1 MLHNID
7 EATAFAIPSEKKE
20 DRYLDGELL
29 SRMARGGA
37 AELRTNAE
45 EVNHLN
51 VFPVPDGDTGDN
63 MCMTIESGV
72 AALDKLDET
81 ASLQETAAVLSRGM
95 LLGARGNSGVILS
108 QFIAGMAKGLAN
120 CEKANASIVGRA
132 LTEGVQQAYA
142 SVMTPTEGTIL
153 TVAREAVEYANGRLQ
168 KDSTVNSYFQ
178 DLVTEMYRSLQR
190 TPQILDVLR
199 EAGVVDS
206 GGAGLFYIIDGFNR
220 ALNGEE
226 IAVPELPPVAKA
238 ASTIELTAFGPDS
251 EMTYGY
257 CTELLLQLQ
266 TAKVADIENF
276 DMQEIIPYLESL
288 GDSLVAFKTESIVKI
303 HVHTKTPEKVLAHC
317 RRFGEFLTVKI
328 ENMSVQHSEQTVHE
342 EKQESPASS
351 FVAAAPVVQKK
362 CAVVAVCNGEG
373 MENLFR
379 EFGADAIV
387 NGGQTQNPSTNDFLN
402 AFATVSAEHIFVFP
416 NNGNILMAARQAAE
430 LYDKATVHVVESR
443 DVGAGYVALSAADF
457 TAEDVNEILDSIA
470 AAMAGV
476 TTGFVSPSIRDAELN
491 GVTIHAGDYIGFV
504 GKEMIASCEKC
515 VETAHK
521 LLDHMLAGGSKYM
534 LTVFCGKDAESA
546 EAELLQGDLEKQYPN
561 LEVYFVDGGQ
571 EIYPY
576 IFAVE

>member
-1 MLHNID
+1 MLSNID
-7 EATAFAIPSEKKE
+7 ETTAFAIPPEKKE

-72 AALDKLDET
+72 AALDKLDES

-120 CEKANASIVGRA
+120 CEKANARIVGRA

-153 TVAREAVEYANGRLQ
+153 TVAREAVEYANAHLSE
-168 KDSTVNSYFQ
+168 DSSVNSYFS
-178 DLVTEMYRSLQR
+178 DLVAEMYRSLQR

-226 IAVPELPPVAKA
+226 IEAAALPQAGHA
-238 ASTIELTAFGPDS
+238 AATVDLTAFGPDS

-257 CTELLLQLQ
+257 CTEFLLQLQ
-266 TAKVADIENF
+266 TAKVPDIEHF

-288 GDSLVAFKTESIVKI
+288 GDSLVAFKTDSIVKV

-328 ENMSVQHSEQTVHE
+328 ENMSVQHSEQTVKNEPAE
-342 EKQESPASS
+342 EPGR
-351 FVAAAPVVQKK
+351 FAAAVPVVQKK
-362 CAVVAVCNGEG
+362 YAVVAVCNGEG
-373 MENLFR
+373 MESLFR

-387 NGGQTQNPSTNDFLN
+387 NGGQTQNPSTNDFLE
-402 AFATVSAEHIFVFP
+402 AFETVSAEHIFVFP

-430 LYDKATVHVVESR
+430 LYEKATVHVIESR

-457 TAEDVNEILDSIA
+457 TLDSVEEILDSIA
-470 AAMAGV
+470 VAMAGV

-491 GVTIHAGDYIGFV
+491 GVTIHTGDYIGFV
-504 GKEMIASCEKC
+504 GKEMIASCKDRA
-515 VETAHK
+515 ETARQ
-521 LLDHMLAGGSKYM
+521 LLSHMLAGGRYM
-534 LTVFCGKDAESA
+534 LTVFCGKDADSE
-546 EAELLQGDLEKQYPN
+546 EAELLQGELEKKHPN

>member
-1 MLHNID
+1 MLRNID
-7 EATAFAIPSEKKE
+7 ETTAFAMPTEKKE
-20 DRYLDGELL
+20 DQYLDGELL

-72 AALDKLDET
+72 AALDKLEEN

-108 QFIAGMAKGLAN
+108 QFIAGMAKGLSN
-120 CEKANASIVGRA
+120 CEKANARIVGRA

-153 TVAREAVEYANGRLQ
+153 TVAREAVEYANARLQ
-168 KDSTVNSYFQ
+168 DNSTVNSYFH

-190 TPQILDVLR
+190 TPQILAVLR

-226 IAVPELPPVAKA
+226 IEMAELPA
-238 ASTIELTAFGPDS
+238 AGRAAATVDFSAFGPDS

-257 CTELLLQLQ
+257 CTEFLLQLQ
-266 TAKVADIENF
+266 TSKVADIEHF

-288 GDSLVAFKTESIVKI
+288 GDSLVAFKTDSIVKV
-303 HVHTKTPEKVLAHC
+303 HVHTKTPEKVLEHC

-328 ENMSVQHSEQTVHE
+328 ENMSVQHSEQTVKE
-342 EKQESPASS
+342 EPTEQADR
-351 FVAAAPVVQKK
+351 FAAAAPVVQKK

-387 NGGQTQNPSTNDFLN
+387 NGGQTQNPSTNDFLD

-416 NNGNILMAARQAAE
+416 NNSNILMAARQAAE

-457 TAEDVNEILDSIA
+457 TVEDVNEILDCIA
-470 AAMAGV
+470 SAMAGV

-491 GVTIHAGDYIGFV
+491 GVTIHTGDYIGFV
-504 GKEMIASCEKC
+504 GKEMIASCPERAD
-515 VETAHK
+515 TARK
-521 LLDHMLAGGSKYM
+521 LLDHMLASGEKYM
-534 LTVFCGKDAESA
+534 LTVFCGKDADSA
-546 EAELLQGDLEKQYPN
+546 EAELLQGTLEKQYPN

-576 IFAVE
+576 IFAAE

>member
-1 MLHNID
+1 MSEEITNMT
-7 EATAFAIPSEKKE
+7 TAPEKKE

-72 AALDKLDET
+72 AALDQLAET

-108 QFIAGMAKGLAN
+108 QFIAGMAKGLADV
-120 CEKANASIVGRA
+120 ERADARSLGNALA
-132 LTEGVQQAYA
+132 EGVRQAYS

-153 TVAREAVEYANGRLQ
+153 TVAREAVEYANAQLSSG
-168 KDSTVNSYFQ
+168 STVNSYFH
-178 DLVTEMYRSLQR
+178 DLVVEMQRSLQR
-190 TPQILDVLR
+190 TPQILAVLA

-206 GGAGLFYIIDGFNR
+206 GGAGLFYIFDGFNR

-226 IAVPELPPVAKA
+226 IKAEAVASAAKA
-238 ASTIELTAFGPDS
+238 APAVDLSSFGPDS

-266 TAKVADIENF
+266 NSKVADMEHF
-276 DMQEIIPYLESL
+276 DMQQIIPYLESI
-288 GDSLVAFKTESIVKI
+288 GNSLVAFRTGSIVKV
-303 HVHTKTPEKVLAHC
+303 HVHTMTPEKVLAHC
-317 RRFGEFLTVKI
+317 RQFGEFLTVKI
-328 ENMSVQHSEQTVHE
+328 ENMSVQHSEQTIEE
-342 EKQESPASS
+342 EKPQQPAT
-351 FVAAAPVVQKK
+351 PVVQKK
-362 CAVVAVCNGEG
+362 YAIVAVCNGEG

-387 NGGQTQNPSTNDFLN
+387 NGGQTQNPSTNDFLD
-402 AFATVSAEHIFVFP
+402 AFSTVSAEHIFVFP
-416 NNGNILMAARQAAE
+416 NNSNIFMAARQAAE
-430 LYDKATVHVVESR
+430 IYRQAEVHVIESR
-443 DVGAGYVALSAADF
+443 DVGAGYVALSAADL
-457 TAEDVNEILDSIA
+457 ASDNVDEIVQGME

-476 TTGFVSPSIRDAELN
+476 TTGFVSPAIRDAVLN
-491 GVTIHAGDYIGFV
+491 DVTIHAGDYIGFV
-504 GKEMIASCEKC
+504 GKEMIVSCPARI
-515 VETAHK
+515 TAAQK
-521 LLDHMLAGGSKYM
+521 LLAHMLAGGDKYM
-534 LTVFCGKDAESA
+534 LTVFCGKEAESA
-546 EAELLQGDLEKQYPN
+546 EAEALQAALSKQYPH
-561 LEVYFVDGGQ
+561 LEVYFVDAGQ

-576 IFAVE
+576 IFAAE

>member
-1 MLHNID
+1 MPEEITTLT
-7 EATAFAIPSEKKE
+7 TAPGKKE

-72 AALDKLDET
+72 AALDQLTET

-108 QFIAGMAKGLAN
+108 QFIAGMAKGLADV
-120 CEKANASIVGRA
+120 ERA
-132 LTEGVQQAYA
+132 DAHSLGSALEEGVRQAYS

-153 TVAREAVEYANGRLQ
+153 TVAREAVEYANAKL
-168 KDSTVNSYFQ
+168 DSSSTVNSYFH
-178 DLVTEMYRSLQR
+178 DLVVEMQRSLQR
-190 TPQILDVLR
+190 TPQILTVLA

-226 IAVPELPPVAKA
+226 VKAETAAPAAKA
-238 ASTIELTAFGPDS
+238 APAVDFSSFGPDS

-257 CTELLLQLQ
+257 CTEFLLQLQ
-266 TAKVADIENF
+266 NSKVADMEHF
-276 DMQEIIPYLESL
+276 DMQQIVPYLESI
-288 GDSLVAFKTESIVKI
+288 GNSLVAFRTDSIVKV
-303 HVHTKTPEKVLAHC
+303 HVHTMTPEKVLAHC
-317 RRFGEFLTVKI
+317 RQFGEFLTVKI
-328 ENMSVQHSEQTVHE
+328 ENMSVQHSEQTIGE
-342 EKQESPASS
+342 EKPKPPT
-351 FVAAAPVVQKK
+351 APIVQKK
-362 CAVVAVCNGEG
+362 YAIVAVCNGEG
-373 MENLFR
+373 MEKLFR

-387 NGGQTQNPSTNDFLN
+387 NGGQTQNPSTHDFLD

-416 NNGNILMAARQAAE
+416 NNSNIFMAARQAAE
-430 LYDKATVHVVESR
+430 IYRQAAVHVIESR
-443 DVGAGYVALSAADF
+443 DVGAGYVALSAADL
-457 TAEDVNEILDSIA
+457 ASDDVDAILQGME

-476 TTGFVSPSIRDAELN
+476 TTGFVSPAIRDAVLN
-491 GVTIHAGDYIGFV
+491 DVAIHAGDFIGFV
-504 GKEMIASCEKC
+504 GKEMIVSCPARI
-515 VETAHK
+515 TAAQK
-521 LLDHMLAGGSKYM
+521 LLAHMLAGGDKYM
-534 LTVFCGKDAESA
+534 LTVFCGKEADSTEA
-546 EAELLQGDLEKQYPN
+546 EALHAALSKQYPH
-561 LEVYFVDGGQ
+561 LEVYFVDAGQ

-576 IFAVE
+576 IFAAE

>member
-1 MLHNID
+1 MLRNID
-7 EATAFAIPSEKKE
+7 ETTAFAIPAEKKE

-72 AALDKLDET
+72 AALDKLEEH
-81 ASLQETAAVLSRGM
+81 ASLKETAAVLSRGM

-108 QFIAGMAKGLAN
+108 QFIAGMAKGLSN
-120 CEKANASIVGRA
+120 CEKANARIVGRA

-153 TVAREAVEYANGRLQ
+153 TVAREAVEYANGNLRG
-168 KDSTVNSYFQ
+168 DSTVNSYFH

-190 TPQILDVLR
+190 TPQILSVLR

-226 IAVPELPPVAKA
+226 IEMAELPPVSCA
-238 ASTIELTAFGPDS
+238 AAAVDLSAFGPDS

-266 TAKVADIENF
+266 TSKVADIEHF
-276 DMQEIIPYLESL
+276 DMQEIIPHLQSL
-288 GDSLVAFKTESIVKI
+288 GDSLVAFKTDSVVKV
-303 HVHTKTPEKVLAHC
+303 HVHTKTPEKVLEHC

-328 ENMSVQHSEQTVHE
+328 ENMSVQHSEQTVNG
-342 EKQESPASS
+342 EKKEAKTAP
-351 FVAAAPVVQKK
+351 AAPVVKKK

-373 MENLFR
+373 LESIFR

-387 NGGQTQNPSTNDFLN
+387 NGGQTQNPSTNDFLD

-430 LYDKATVHVVESR
+430 LYDQATVHVIESR

-457 TAEDVNEILDSIA
+457 NAEDVNEILACIA

-491 GVTIHAGDYIGFV
+491 GVTIHTGDYIGFV
-504 GKEMIASCEKC
+504 GKEMIASCADRAD
-515 VETAHK
+515 TARK
-521 LLDHMLAGGSKYM
+521 LLDHMLADGSKYM
-534 LTVFCGKDAESA
+534 LTVFCGKDADSA
-546 EAELLQGDLEKQYPN
+546 EAEALQGTLEAQYPN

-571 EIYPY
+571 DIYPY
-576 IFAVE
+576 IFAAE